1 VRRAP
6 DEGGRRARPRT
17 RRGGCERGEVV
28 PGASTLRMQQGGG
41 RCGDFGQCAGRADS
55 AVRARGGGAPLTRR
69 RRRMHLVAQCLWGG
83 AECVDR
89 GRRRRLFCAA
99 CASIWASA
107 RARGQRRNPS
117 GRGGARSRVRGSAPP
132 LLLRRPRLWLMHLA
146 RQQCVCVARA
156 CGAARVADRESSAA
170 TWDQRAFMWCR
181 DERGREMFACRSA
194 LVCRDSCVIVTV

>member
-1 VRRAP
+1 MRRAP

-156 CGAARVADRESSAA
+156 CAARRARWIERAQRRPGTRE
-170 TWDQRAFMWCR
+170 RLCGR
-181 DERGREMFACRSA
+181 DEREGERCLRIDV
-194 LVCRDSCVIVTV
+194 LSCVVTRVSS